1 MEPEERRA
9 VLVLKAEPPEEVSA
23 VPRAASPGA
32 VLVFPVELVPE
43 EV

>member
-23 VPRAASPGA
+23 APLAAVLRA
-32 VLVFPVELVPE
+32 VLVSPAAPVFE
-43 EV
+43 EG